1 MRLSSISA
9 FFPAYNEVENLPKMY
24 ASLSAVLPTIAD
36 DYEILIVDDGSS
48 DGTGA
53 LADQLAERDPHVR
66 PVHHP
71 TNLGYGAAVAHGIEE
86 SRLDYIFFTDG
97 DNQFDVSQIATL
109 LPHIE
114 TNDAVIG
121 FRIDRKDPAVRRFN
135 AWAWKQLVSSMFD
148 LRVTDIDCAF
158 KLMRRSSL
166 EGIEL
171 ESTGAFI
178 STELLVKLRKNR
190 KSIHQVGVQHLP
202 RTAGK
207 QTGAN
212 LRVIARAF
220 RELFRLRGKLRER
233 GAVPGAG
240 SF

>member
-1 MRLSSISA
+1 MCASTDPRYA
-9 FFPAYNEVENLPKMY
+9 GVELD
-24 ASLSAVLPTIAD
+24 TR
-36 DYEILIVDDGSS
+36 
-48 DGTGA
+48 
-53 LADQLAERDPHVR
+53 AEHQDRD
-66 PVHHP
+66 
-71 TNLGYGAAVAHGIEE
+71 
-86 SRLDYIFFTDG
+86 
-97 DNQFDVSQIATL
+97 
-109 LPHIE
+109 
-114 TNDAVIG
+114 
-121 FRIDRKDPAVRRFN
+121 
-135 AWAWKQLVSSMFD
+135 
-148 LRVTDIDCAF
+148 
-158 KLMRRSSL
+158 L